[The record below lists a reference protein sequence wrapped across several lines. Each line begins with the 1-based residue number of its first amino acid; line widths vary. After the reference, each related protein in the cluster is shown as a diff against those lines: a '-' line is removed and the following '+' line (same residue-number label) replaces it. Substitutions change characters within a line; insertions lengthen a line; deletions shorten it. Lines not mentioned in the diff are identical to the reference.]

1 MTTDDAVIV
10 ARACKACGHAWY
22 PRSPERPRICPKCKS
37 ARWDIGRKFPPRPAA
52 ASAAVA

>member
-1 MTTDDAVIV
+1 MTTSEAVIV

-52 ASAAVA
+52 AAVA